1 MIGNNDCNDFFIL
14 YLLALYS
21 KEDKHPME
29 VTFINKTDKKV
40 QVFWINKKGR
50 RKRKGK
56 IKHGHSKT
64 IDTYETHIFM
74 AFNKKLSRE
83 PRLIIG
89 SPVFYAFPHN
99 HGDKHVNVEIKKP
112 TGENSHS
119 C

>member
-83 PRLIIG
+83 PLLING

-112 TGENSHS
+112 TGYNSHS